1 MTDCSFKRCNI
12 CFDEDIDA
20 EREMCVTNCSHS
32 YCLTCITEWFYH
44 NTNCPLCRK
53 EFVLND
59 VYHFK
64 YFNFIVTKEKIFDLK
79 ALLLFNEISN
89 IQNKIDEIDSLLSD
103 LPENPVNKPRLSDFI
118 FKKNLEKEQLE
129 NDMLSKFSQN
139 TWILSNKIVKSR
151 IKLFVEKY
159 ILENKV
165 NFNKDKIKLNARNF
179 LEKLGVF

>member
-64 YFNFIVTKEKIFDLK
+64 YFNFRMTKEKIFDLK

-89 IQNKIDEIDSLLSD
+89 IQNKIEEIDSLLSD
-103 LPENPVNKPRLSDFI
+103 LPELPVANPK
-118 FKKNLEKEQLE
+118 LEKFILGYLSKKEKLE

-151 IKLFVEKY
+151 IKIFVEKY

-165 NFNKDKIKLNARNF
+165 DFNKEGIKLNARNF